1 MTRKGRAD
9 RRLDLIAAA
18 HRAIIRYGTEGVHLN
33 HVAEEAGL
41 TSGAVLYHYP
51 RLGELLVDAHHAGM
65 ERFYEQRLKRING
78 MRDPAEKLVVT
89 IRSGL
94 PHGPDDPDVRL
105 LNELG
110 GAAARNRMYAL
121 LLTTLYDRQVSLY
134 QSILDTGAAL
144 GTFTLTGDSLVD
156 RSQPGRARGCVRL
169 PHNGPP
175 PGDRPGGGG
184 RADPGLRQDR
194 DAATRSR
201 RTTRSRRLTEGSAL
215 RPRPTRRVPPEIPPG
230 PGWPPGWPPEPA
242 SGARPPGRRRARR
255 HRRS

>member
-1 MTRKGRAD
+1 MIFNERGNMTRKGRAD

-18 HRAIIRYGTEGVHLN
+18 HRAIIRHGTDGVHLN

-51 RLGELLVDAHHAGM
+51 RLSELLVDAHHAGM
-65 ERFYEQRLKRING
+65 ERFYEQRLKRIKG
-78 MRDPAEKLVVT
+78 TRDPAEKLVVT

-110 GAAARNRMYAL
+110 GAAPRNRMYAL

-144 GTFTLTGDSLVD
+144 ETFTLSGDSLLI
-156 RSQPGRARGCVRL
+156 ARNLVALEDAYGYRITARH
-169 PHNGPP
+169 PMIGP
-175 PGDRPGGGG
+175 
-184 RADPGLRQDR
+184 QE
-194 DAATRSR
+194 AAELILDYA
-201 RTTRSRRLTEGSAL
+201 RTATNNPLDSS
-215 RPRPTRRVPPEIPPG
+215 
-230 PGWPPGWPPEPA
+230 
-242 SGARPPGRRRARR
+242 
-255 HRRS
+255 H